1 MNFNFSQLL
10 DLKGDSAPFSEIR
23 QRIASDASV
32 KGANLVILITAI
44 LIASVGLNMNSTA
57 VIIGAMLI
65 SPLMGG
71 LVATGY
77 GMATYDMQFIKD
89 SMVKLGFQVS
99 FALITSA
106 IYFSLSPIS
115 DASSEL
121 LARTSPTIW
130 DVIIALAGGIA
141 GAIGNTR
148 KEKTNVIP
156 GVAIATALMPPL
168 CTAGYGIATH
178 SSTFGLGALYL
189 FFINAFFITLS
200 AFLVFKVLRVPASTT
215 VNESHMQY
223 QRTILLIAGIV
234 ITIPSIYMA
243 YLTVNDNIRDTQIK
257 TFIAKEVASEKV
269 SAVSYAFKDGLLTVD
284 LIGTPLTEDQVA
296 ELQASMQSYS
306 KLTDAKLH
314 IVQGNVN
321 TIGQKKIQQIITNRI
336 EGLVA
341 NDKGKSYKE
350 LASLYY
356 PAYQTQQSDEQIT
369 VAMNAQLPALFPQIV
384 AAQGSTMPAHSTD
397 ASTSGSQSQQFLA
410 KLTVSAPLSPTDA
423 AKIQQWLKTQTD
435 SPVSLIVQM
444 QGQDS
449 SFYGNGIA
457 WE

>member
-57 VIIGAMLI
+57 VIIGAILI

-156 GVAIATALMPPL
+156 GVAIATALHRRL
-168 CTAGYGIATH
+168 RH
-178 SSTFGLGALYL
+178 RH
-189 FFINAFFITLS
+189 AFFYLRTWRALP
-200 AFLVFKVLRVPASTT
+200 VL
-215 VNESHMQY
+215 Y
-223 QRTILLIAGIV
+223 QRILYHAFRILSLQGAARTGIDV
-234 ITIPSIYMA
+234 GQRKPQAIPADHS
-243 YLTVNDNIRDTQIK
+243 
-257 TFIAKEVASEKV
+257 
-269 SAVSYAFKDGLLTVD
+269 
-284 LIGTPLTEDQVA
+284 P
-296 ELQASMQSYS
+296 
-306 KLTDAKLH
+306 
-314 IVQGNVN
+314 
-321 TIGQKKIQQIITNRI
+321 NR
-336 EGLVA
+336 GHRHHH
-341 NDKGKSYKE
+341 
-350 LASLYY
+350 
-356 PAYQTQQSDEQIT
+356 P
-369 VAMNAQLPALFPQIV
+369 
-384 AAQGSTMPAHSTD
+384 
-397 ASTSGSQSQQFLA
+397 
-410 KLTVSAPLSPTDA
+410 
-423 AKIQQWLKTQTD
+423 
-435 SPVSLIVQM
+435 
-444 QGQDS
+444 
-449 SFYGNGIA
+449 
-457 WE
+457 

>member
-1 MNFNFSQLL
+1 
-10 DLKGDSAPFSEIR
+10 
-23 QRIASDASV
+23 
-32 KGANLVILITAI
+32 
-44 LIASVGLNMNSTA
+44 
-57 VIIGAMLI
+57 
-65 SPLMGG
+65 
-71 LVATGY
+71 
-77 GMATYDMQFIKD
+77 
-89 SMVKLGFQVS
+89 
-99 FALITSA
+99 
-106 IYFSLSPIS
+106 
-115 DASSEL
+115 
-121 LARTSPTIW
+121 
-130 DVIIALAGGIA
+130 
-141 GAIGNTR
+141 
-148 KEKTNVIP
+148 
-156 GVAIATALMPPL
+156 
-168 CTAGYGIATH
+168 
-178 SSTFGLGALYL
+178 
-189 FFINAFFITLS
+189 
-200 AFLVFKVLRVPASTT
+200 
-215 VNESHMQY
+215 MQY

-321 TIGQKKIQQIITNRI
+321 TIGQKEIQQIITNRI

-350 LASLYY
+350 LARLYY

-369 VAMNAQLPALFPQIV
+369 VAMNAQLPALFPQ
-384 AAQGSTMPAHSTD
+384 T
-397 ASTSGSQSQQFLA
+397 QQFLA

-423 AKIQQWLKTQTD
+423 AKIQQWLKIQTD

>member
-77 GMATYDMQFIKD
+77 GMATYDMQFIK
-89 SMVKLGFQVS
+89 
-99 FALITSA
+99 
-106 IYFSLSPIS
+106 
-115 DASSEL
+115 
-121 LARTSPTIW
+121 
-130 DVIIALAGGIA
+130 
-141 GAIGNTR
+141 
-148 KEKTNVIP
+148 
-156 GVAIATALMPPL
+156 
-168 CTAGYGIATH
+168 
-178 SSTFGLGALYL
+178 
-189 FFINAFFITLS
+189 
-200 AFLVFKVLRVPASTT
+200 
-215 VNESHMQY
+215 
-223 QRTILLIAGIV
+223 
-234 ITIPSIYMA
+234 
-243 YLTVNDNIRDTQIK
+243 
-257 TFIAKEVASEKV
+257 V

-321 TIGQKKIQQIITNRI
+321 TIGQKEIQQIITNRI

-350 LASLYY
+350 LARLYY

>member
-10 DLKGDSAPFSEIR
+10 DLKGDSAPFSELR

-32 KGANLVILITAI
+32 KDANLVILITAI

-178 SSTFGLGALYL
+178 SSTFVLGALYL

-321 TIGQKKIQQIITNRI
+321 TIGQKEIQQIITNRI

-341 NDKGKSYKE
+341 NDKGKSYKVMCT
-350 LASLYY
+350 
-356 PAYQTQQSDEQIT
+356 P
-369 VAMNAQLPALFPQIV
+369 
-384 AAQGSTMPAHSTD
+384 
-397 ASTSGSQSQQFLA
+397 
-410 KLTVSAPLSPTDA
+410 
-423 AKIQQWLKTQTD
+423 KTGR
-435 SPVSLIVQM
+435 I
-444 QGQDS
+444 
-449 SFYGNGIA
+449 
-457 WE
+457 

>member
-148 KEKTNVIP
+148 KEKNECHSRRCYCH
-156 GVAIATALMPPL
+156 GLDATALHRRL
-168 CTAGYGIATH
+168 RH
-178 SSTFGLGALYL
+178 RH
-189 FFINAFFITLS
+189 AFFYLRTWRALP
-200 AFLVFKVLRVPASTT
+200 VL
-215 VNESHMQY
+215 Y
-223 QRTILLIAGIV
+223 QRILYHAFRILSLQGAARTGIDDGQRKPHA
-234 ITIPSIYMA
+234 IPADHS
-243 YLTVNDNIRDTQIK
+243 
-257 TFIAKEVASEKV
+257 
-269 SAVSYAFKDGLLTVD
+269 
-284 LIGTPLTEDQVA
+284 P
-296 ELQASMQSYS
+296 
-306 KLTDAKLH
+306 
-314 IVQGNVN
+314 
-321 TIGQKKIQQIITNRI
+321 NR
-336 EGLVA
+336 GHRHHH
-341 NDKGKSYKE
+341 
-350 LASLYY
+350 
-356 PAYQTQQSDEQIT
+356 P
-369 VAMNAQLPALFPQIV
+369 
-384 AAQGSTMPAHSTD
+384 
-397 ASTSGSQSQQFLA
+397 
-410 KLTVSAPLSPTDA
+410 
-423 AKIQQWLKTQTD
+423 
-435 SPVSLIVQM
+435 
-444 QGQDS
+444 
-449 SFYGNGIA
+449 
-457 WE
+457 

>member
-23 QRIASDASV
+23 QRIASDDSV

-89 SMVKLGFQVS
+89 SMIKLGFQVS

-168 CTAGYGIATH
+168 CTAGYTASPRILLPSYLARSTCSLSTH
-178 SSTFGLGALYL
+178 S
-189 FFINAFFITLS
+189 LS
-200 AFLVFKVLRVPASTT
+200 R
-215 VNESHMQY
+215 
-223 QRTILLIAGIV
+223 
-234 ITIPSIYMA
+234 
-243 YLTVNDNIRDTQIK
+243 
-257 TFIAKEVASEKV
+257 
-269 SAVSYAFKDGLLTVD
+269 
-284 LIGTPLTEDQVA
+284 
-296 ELQASMQSYS
+296 
-306 KLTDAKLH
+306 
-314 IVQGNVN
+314 
-321 TIGQKKIQQIITNRI
+321 
-336 EGLVA
+336 
-341 NDKGKSYKE
+341 
-350 LASLYY
+350 
-356 PAYQTQQSDEQIT
+356 
-369 VAMNAQLPALFPQIV
+369 FP
-384 AAQGSTMPAHSTD
+384 HS
-397 ASTSGSQSQQFLA
+397 
-410 KLTVSAPLSPTDA
+410 
-423 AKIQQWLKTQTD
+423 
-435 SPVSLIVQM
+435 
-444 QGQDS
+444 
-449 SFYGNGIA
+449 
-457 WE
+457 

>member
-1 MNFNFSQLL
+1 M
-10 DLKGDSAPFSEIR
+10 
-23 QRIASDASV
+23 
-32 KGANLVILITAI
+32 
-44 LIASVGLNMNSTA
+44 
-57 VIIGAMLI
+57 
-65 SPLMGG
+65 
-71 LVATGY
+71 
-77 GMATYDMQFIKD
+77 
-89 SMVKLGFQVS
+89 
-99 FALITSA
+99 
-106 IYFSLSPIS
+106 
-115 DASSEL
+115 
-121 LARTSPTIW
+121 
-130 DVIIALAGGIA
+130 
-141 GAIGNTR
+141 
-148 KEKTNVIP
+148 
-156 GVAIATALMPPL
+156 
-168 CTAGYGIATH
+168 
-178 SSTFGLGALYL
+178 
-189 FFINAFFITLS
+189 
-200 AFLVFKVLRVPASTT
+200 
-215 VNESHMQY
+215 
-223 QRTILLIAGIV
+223 
-234 ITIPSIYMA
+234 
-243 YLTVNDNIRDTQIK
+243 
-257 TFIAKEVASEKV
+257 

>member
-130 DVIIALAGGIA
+130 DVIIALAGW
-141 GAIGNTR
+141 R
-148 KEKTNVIP
+148 
-156 GVAIATALMPPL
+156 
-168 CTAGYGIATH
+168 H
-178 SSTFGLGALYL
+178 
-189 FFINAFFITLS
+189 
-200 AFLVFKVLRVPASTT
+200 
-215 VNESHMQY
+215 
-223 QRTILLIAGIV
+223 
-234 ITIPSIYMA
+234 
-243 YLTVNDNIRDTQIK
+243 
-257 TFIAKEVASEKV
+257 
-269 SAVSYAFKDGLLTVD
+269 
-284 LIGTPLTEDQVA
+284 
-296 ELQASMQSYS
+296 
-306 KLTDAKLH
+306 
-314 IVQGNVN
+314 
-321 TIGQKKIQQIITNRI
+321 
-336 EGLVA
+336 
-341 NDKGKSYKE
+341 
-350 LASLYY
+350 
-356 PAYQTQQSDEQIT
+356 
-369 VAMNAQLPALFPQIV
+369 
-384 AAQGSTMPAHSTD
+384 
-397 ASTSGSQSQQFLA
+397 
-410 KLTVSAPLSPTDA
+410 
-423 AKIQQWLKTQTD
+423 W
-435 SPVSLIVQM
+435 
-444 QGQDS
+444 
-449 SFYGNGIA
+449 
-457 WE
+457 

>member
-32 KGANLVILITAI
+32 KGANLVILTTAI

-189 FFINAFFITLS
+189 FFITLS

-296 ELQASMQSYS
+296 ELQSSMQSYS

-321 TIGQKKIQQIITNRI
+321 TIGQKEIQQIITNRI

>member
-23 QRIASDASV
+23 QRITSDASV

-178 SSTFGLGALYL
+178 SSTFVLGALYL

-296 ELQASMQSYS
+296 ELQASMQSMLEQAR
-306 KLTDAKLH
+306 KLGSVEAF
-314 IVQGNVN
+314 QAEAAAEP
-321 TIGQKKIQQIITNRI
+321 R
-336 EGLVA
+336 
-341 NDKGKSYKE
+341 SR
-350 LASLYY
+350 
-356 PAYQTQQSDEQIT
+356 
-369 VAMNAQLPALFPQIV
+369 AMRK
-384 AAQGSTMPAHSTD
+384 AA
-397 ASTSGSQSQQFLA
+397 
-410 KLTVSAPLSPTDA
+410 
-423 AKIQQWLKTQTD
+423 
-435 SPVSLIVQM
+435 
-444 QGQDS
+444 
-449 SFYGNGIA
+449 
-457 WE
+457 